1 MTCFQSMPRTFD
13 FLLIES
19 IYHWLDVLLV
29 GTEHAYIGSECTH
42 LNPFPDND
50 PLREVIH
57 VSLCG

>member
-1 MTCFQSMPRTFD
+1 MLRTFD

-19 IYHWLDVLLV
+19 IYHWLDVPLV

-50 PLREVIH
+50 SLREVIQ
-57 VSLCG
+57 L